1 MLRNRHIAAIA
12 TFPNREN
19 VPYDAAVPRTFGPL
33 SPDHNYPTRRSPC
46 KQRDTILA
54 MPLSRRGKR
63 KRAVRQKL
71 KGQWIHVKLEKR
83 IVAALKR
90 ENQAR
95 GGRQKRQIIE
105 EALTC
110 YLRLKISPAT
120 NGNRAL
126 EVQLRPNGYN
136 NYCRN
141 YSRIVE

>member
-1 MLRNRHIAAIA
+1 MRL
-12 TFPNREN
+12 
-19 VPYDAAVPRTFGPL
+19 
-33 SPDHNYPTRRSPC
+33 
-46 KQRDTILA
+46 
-54 MPLSRRGKR
+54 
-63 KRAVRQKL
+63 
-71 KGQWIHVKLEKR
+71 QWIHVKLEKR

-95 GGRQKRQIIE
+95 GGRQQRQIIE

-110 YLRLKISPAT
+110 YLGLKISLAT

-126 EVQLRPNGYN
+126 EGQPRPHGYN